1 LLDQVKSLESELEAV
16 NKQFSAR
23 SSENEDLKMQLEEKR
38 DQLAK
43 AELERDLHQADV
55 TKLREDLK
63 TCVGKM
69 FDISLYESAFG
80 DDASQKDALSPGKTV
95 PKAPENEPSNS
106 IASPSQPKTMRILG
120 LAPQPRRI
128 INKLPVLSDPS
139 LLKLYSKEKWIDD
152 SDSAHLL
159 PDNERDE
166 PLRDQ
171 DVFRR
176 QNRPL
181 FGRQTSLPGRRKRLG
196 AQGSNRDIKDQRN
209 RVLSARRSL
218 SLDRK
223 TYSRPP
229 DEIVANDEGE
239 TKMCGIFKRRAKHI
253 ACSKD
258 SNVMLMKNQ
267 IEQLQEMMKT
277 SLASSEKLRK
287 RIATI
292 SRYYEGV
299 ISKLQEQNAEIKAD
313 KAQNET
319 DMRNELC
326 TADLVIREK
335 DKEIARLKALLID
348 QGEV

>member
-1 LLDQVKSLESELEAV
+1 
-16 NKQFSAR
+16 
-23 SSENEDLKMQLEEKR
+23 
-38 DQLAK
+38 
-43 AELERDLHQADV
+43 
-55 TKLREDLK
+55 
-63 TCVGKM
+63 
-69 FDISLYESAFG
+69 
-80 DDASQKDALSPGKTV
+80 
-95 PKAPENEPSNS
+95 
-106 IASPSQPKTMRILG
+106 
-120 LAPQPRRI
+120 
-128 INKLPVLSDPS
+128 
-139 LLKLYSKEKWIDD
+139 
-152 SDSAHLL
+152 
-159 PDNERDE
+159 
-166 PLRDQ
+166 
-171 DVFRR
+171 
-176 QNRPL
+176 
-181 FGRQTSLPGRRKRLG
+181 
-196 AQGSNRDIKDQRN
+196 
-209 RVLSARRSL
+209 
-218 SLDRK
+218 
-223 TYSRPP
+223 
-229 DEIVANDEGE
+229 
-239 TKMCGIFKRRAKHI
+239 MCGIFKRRAKHI